1 MAFLHRILNWIFGGD
16 EVPPVVS
23 SPDHYDGES
32 SQADGMKPQE
42 EEQETEDMALHHAKR
57 AQTGQGDQE
66 PAQEPG
72 ETPEEEPEPEPE
84 PGSLEAW
91 KREQLR
97 KLRGR

>member
-1 MAFLHRILNWIFGGD
+1 MAFLSRILHRIFGMD
-16 EVPPVVS
+16 EVSPVVS
-23 SPDHYDGES
+23 CTDHHDGEPS
-32 SQADGMKPQE
+32 RADGMKPQG
-42 EEQETEDMALHHAKR
+42 EEQEPEDMALHHAKL

-72 ETPEEEPEPEPE
+72 ETPEEEPEPEP
-84 PGSLEAW
+84 GSLEAW